1 MKGMRRAALLLALV
15 LLLSACGSGETAELE
30 GPVLWFCAGGE
41 EDTVRPWPPSPT
53 RGRSSPRHC

>member
-15 LLLSACGSGETAELE
+15 LLLSACGSGETAELG

-41 EDTVRPWPPSPT
+41 EDHGPALAPQPYEGEVQP
-53 RGRSSPRHC
+53 